1 MKRILFILLCLPL
14 LHACGKP
21 AADDYF
27 PLGEGLRWEYRVSVE
42 QPHRSEIRPFSI
54 ENVGETTFKG
64 AAVRIRRSSDGTD
77 YYISHQ
83 DDGLYRIAKRTL
95 VELAPQPDAPPRMV
109 LPLPTAQS
117 KGKTWS
123 SVTMPYLIERV
134 YEGGHNLYA
143 SGLRFPMTYTVV
155 GLDESVEVPA
165 GSFSH
170 CVLVEGQAELTLYA
184 DPRTGDSHIQVTT
197 REWYAPGVG
206 LVKLERDEPLDTD
219 VYKGGKMTL
228 ELMKF
233 R

>member
-1 MKRILFILLCLPL
+1 MKRCLLLLFCLPL

-27 PLGEGLRWEYRVSVE
+27 PLDKGLRWEYQVSVE
-42 QPHRSEIRPFSI
+42 QPQRSDSRQLII
-54 ENVGETTFKG
+54 ENVGEATLKG
-64 AAVRIRRSSDGTD
+64 TSASIRRTSDGTD
-77 YYISHQ
+77 YYIARK

-95 VELAPQPDAPPRMV
+95 VELTPQPDEPPRMV

-123 SVTMPYLIERV
+123 SITMPYLIERV

-143 SGLRFPMTYTVV
+143 NGLRFPMTYTVEGV
-155 GLDESVEVPA
+155 DERVDVPA

-184 DPRTGDSHIQVTT
+184 DPRKGDSQIQITT
-197 REWYAPGVG
+197 REWYAPGIG

-228 ELMKF
+228 DLTKF